1 MEIQVLEIATV
12 ILLLMSVKVE
22 DLLFQFSPNGT
33 QSRKQFVSLV
43 RWANERLSWP
53 PPPI

>member
-1 MEIQVLEIATV
+1 MEIQVLEIAATV

-33 QSRKQFVSLV
+33 QSSL
-43 RWANERLSWP
+43 
-53 PPPI
+53 